1 MERFSVA
8 AKDYR
13 PPGRAVA
20 ERRVRPQRV
29 ILRNMNRFYSP
40 IGRIRRVDSLST
52 LLILRLN
59 LFLATHRG
67 KHYTPLFLPHP
78 LRASAETK
86 PDGWGG
92 ALLCFGFRLGRLP
105 VLGTIFLEEP
115 AGQRYNVAID
125 DRPTHLALPHRR
137 KIW

>member
-1 MERFSVA
+1 MW
-8 AKDYR
+8 
-13 PPGRAVA
+13 
-20 ERRVRPQRV
+20 PQRV

-92 ALLCFGFRLGRLP
+92 TLMLRFPVRAFTSPWHDLP
-105 VLGTIFLEEP
+105 
-115 AGQRYNVAID
+115 
-125 DRPTHLALPHRR
+125 
-137 KIW
+137 